1 MKYEPRKIFK
11 VLEALYSMIKGMKF
25 IHLLVMRL
33 SVALNIE
40 LSIEIWDS
48 C

>member
-1 MKYEPRKIFK
+1 MKYEPRKILK

-25 IHLLVMRL
+25 IRLFVMRR

-40 LSIEIWDS
+40 LAIEIWDS